1 MTLADAYM
9 QIVYLLQATD
19 YAKIKPTAAI
29 AKLKSL
35 TDKVAIALI
44 FDANPLNNVHL
55 GKELQ
60 K

>member
-9 QIVYLLQATD
+9 QIVYILQATD

-35 TDKVAIALI
+35 TDKVAIAFLMVI
-44 FDANPLNNVHL
+44 I
-55 GKELQ
+55 
-60 K
+60 

>member
-9 QIVYLLQATD
+9 QIVYIFQATD

-35 TDKVAIALI
+35 TDKVTIA
-44 FDANPLNNVHL
+44 F
-55 GKELQ
+55 
-60 K
+60 

>member
-9 QIVYLLQATD
+9 QVVYLLQAKNH
-19 YAKIKPTAAI
+19 AKIKPTAAI